1 MTKFLEQVHVVH
13 GAREA
18 VIPASEDIWAG
29 NTANVMCDVVNMENA
44 ASAVWIITLT
54 GGTGTASI
62 QILAADDA
70 TPTTTSAV
78 SFMYKA
84 ITGPDTQGVTTE
96 TKTMLA
102 GHATLS
108 DMIYVLEVDAAK
120 LAELGYGYVQLQAL
134 EHLDRPVDGHI
145 TGPILMG
152 LRSAEDV
159 TPTQVV

>member
-1 MTKFLEQVHVVH
+1 MTKFLEHTHIVH
-13 GAREA
+13 GAPNA
-18 VIPASEDIWAG
+18 IIPAAEDVFAG
-29 NTANVMCDVVNMENA
+29 NSADVLTDVCNMENA
-44 ASAVWIITLT
+44 KSAIWIITLT
-54 GGTGTASI
+54 SGTGSSSI

-84 ITGPDTQGVTTE
+84 ITAPDTQGAMTE
-96 TKTMLA
+96 TKTLLA
-102 GHATLS
+102 GGAS

-134 EHLDRPVDGHI
+134 EYVNRPVDGHI
-145 TGPILMG
+145 TGPILLG

-159 TPTQVV
+159 TPTQLV